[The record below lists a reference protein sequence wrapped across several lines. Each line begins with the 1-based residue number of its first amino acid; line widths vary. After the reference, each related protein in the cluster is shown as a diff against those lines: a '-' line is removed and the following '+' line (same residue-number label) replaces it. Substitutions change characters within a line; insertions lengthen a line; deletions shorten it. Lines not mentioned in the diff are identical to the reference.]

1 MVLQVMKWN
10 LHPDKTGIYFKWV
23 ETAIKRILTSKVN
36 ELKAYRPVTGDSQ
49 IAVTIEFA
57 DLTAWTDWQGNAEVK
72 KVLAELRT
80 MAVNVNIEVWGPSPV
95 VSKPVQFF

>member
-10 LHPDKTGIYFKWV
+10 IHPDKTDIYFKWV

-36 ELKAYRPVTGDSQ
+36 ELRAYRPITGDSQ
-49 IAVTIEFA
+49 IAVTLEFS
-57 DLTAWTDWQGNAEVK
+57 DLASWTDWQGNTEVK
-72 KVLAELRT
+72 KVLTELRT

-95 VSKPVQFF
+95 VTKPVQFF